1 MEKPQMEQP
10 NSSESALETSLFSKV
25 GRVTDVIEESLIA
38 FFLGAMTLLTFA
50 NVVFRYAFND
60 NILWALELTVFM
72 FAWMVLVGASY
83 GVKKH
88 FHIGVDVIINLAPEK
103 LRKVYALIAVTSCL
117 AFSILLLIGSW
128 NYWYP
133 FATDRAWYETDD
145 IPMPEMLQFLADW
158 LNEGERY
165 EKLPR
170 FIPYMALPIG
180 MAMLTFRFA
189 QVAYQVVTGKLD
201 RMIAGHEAEEEL
213 DALKADVLAGSDE
226 DATAV
231 LNSTPQNKANES
243 STKSNVK
250 ED

>member
-1 MEKPQMEQP
+1 MEQTFF
-10 NSSESALETSLFSKV
+10 AKA
-25 GRVTDVIEESLIA
+25 GRITDAIEETLIA

-50 NVVFRYAFND
+50 NVIFRYAFND

-88 FHIGVDVIINLAPEK
+88 FHIGVDVIINIVPEGKRKALA
-103 LRKVYALIAVTSCL
+103 LFAAICCL

-145 IPMPEMLQFLADW
+145 IPMPEMLQFMADW

-170 FIPYMALPIG
+170 FIPYFALPLGMAL
-180 MAMLTFRFA
+180 LTLRFA
-189 QVAYQVVTGKLD
+189 QATWQIATGKLD
-201 RMIAGHEAEEEL
+201 RLIAGHEAEEEL
-213 DALKADVLAGSDE
+213 EALQEEMSDAGDLMAPKASD
-226 DATAV
+226 
-231 LNSTPQNKANES
+231 NS
-243 STKSNVK
+243 KSK
-250 ED
+250 EQ

>member
-1 MEKPQMEQP
+1 MEQ
-10 NSSESALETSLFSKV
+10 SIFARIGK
-25 GRVTDVIEESLIA
+25 VTDAIEETLIA

-50 NVVFRYAFND
+50 NVIFRYVFND
-60 NILWALELTVFM
+60 NILWALELTVFL

-88 FHIGVDVIINLAPEK
+88 FHIGVDVVINMAPEQ
-103 LRKVYALIAVTSCL
+103 LRKIYALIAAACCL
-117 AFSILLLIGSW
+117 TFSILLLIGSW

-133 FATDRAWYETDD
+133 FATERAWYETDD

-180 MAMLTFRFA
+180 MALLTFRFVQITIQIA
-189 QVAYQVVTGKLD
+189 TGKLD
-201 RMIAGHEAEEEL
+201 RLIAGHEAEEEL
-213 DALKADVLAGSDE
+213 EALKEELKEAGE
-226 DATAV
+226 AME
-231 LNSTPQNKANES
+231 PQNAHSANNDKSKES
-243 STKSNVK
+243 
-250 ED
+250 

>member
-1 MEKPQMEQP
+1 MEQSQMEQ
-10 NSSESALETSLFSKV
+10 SLFSKV
-25 GRVTDVIEESLIA
+25 GRVTDLIEESLIA

-88 FHIGVDVIINLAPEK
+88 FHIGVDVVINLAPEK
-103 LRKVYALIAVTSCL
+103 LRKVYALIAVTCCL

-180 MAMLTFRFA
+180 MALLTFRFA
-189 QVAYQVVTGKLD
+189 QIAYQVATGKID
-201 RMIAGHEAEEEL
+201 RMIAGHEAEEDL
-213 DALKADVLAGSDE
+213 DALKAQVEAGSDE
-226 DATAV
+226 DATAI
-231 LNSTPQNKANES
+231 LDSQNSVKTEDSKPSNQQS
-243 STKSNVK
+243 KSK
-250 ED
+250 DD

>member
-1 MEKPQMEQP
+1 MEQTFF
-10 NSSESALETSLFSKV
+10 AKA
-25 GRVTDVIEESLIA
+25 GRITDAIEETLIA

-50 NVVFRYAFND
+50 NVIFRYVFND

-88 FHIGVDVIINLAPEK
+88 FHIGVDVIINMVSEPKRKILA
-103 LRKVYALIAVTSCL
+103 LLAAAGCL

-133 FATDRAWYETDD
+133 FVTERAWYETDD
-145 IPMPEMLQFLADW
+145 IPMPEMFQFLADW

-170 FIPYMALPIG
+170 FIPYFALPLGMAL
-180 MAMLTFRFA
+180 LTFRFVQITWQIA
-189 QVAYQVVTGKLD
+189 TGKLD
-201 RMIAGHEAEEEL
+201 RLIAGHEAEEEL
-213 DALKADVLAGSDE
+213 EALKEELSDAADAIPNGS
-226 DATAV
+226 
-231 LNSTPQNKANES
+231 S
-243 STKSNVK
+243 SSDRK
-250 ED
+250 EQ

>member
-1 MEKPQMEQP
+1 MEQSQMEQ
-10 NSSESALETSLFSKV
+10 SLFSKV
-25 GRVTDVIEESLIA
+25 GRVTDLIEESLIA

-88 FHIGVDVIINLAPEK
+88 FHIGVDVVINLAPEK
-103 LRKVYALIAVTSCL
+103 LRKVYALIAVTCCL

-180 MAMLTFRFA
+180 MALLTFRFV
-189 QVAYQVVTGKLD
+189 QIAYQVATGKID
-201 RMIAGHEAEEEL
+201 RMIAGHEAEEDL
-213 DALKADVLAGSDE
+213 DALKAQVEAGSDE
-226 DATAV
+226 DATAIFDSH
-231 LNSTPQNKANES
+231 NSVKTEDSKS
-243 STKSNVK
+243 SNQQSKSK
-250 ED
+250 DD

>member
-1 MEKPQMEQP
+1 MEQ
-10 NSSESALETSLFSKV
+10 SIFARV
-25 GRVTDVIEESLIA
+25 GKVTDSLEEGLIA

-50 NVVFRYAFND
+50 NVIFRYVFND

-103 LRKVYALIAVTSCL
+103 MRKVYALVAAACCL
-117 AFSILLLIGSW
+117 TFSVLLLIGSW

-133 FATDRAWYETDD
+133 FVTDRAWYETDD
-145 IPMPEMLQFLADW
+145 IPMPEMLQFLAGW

-165 EKLPR
+165 EKMPR

-180 MAMLTFRFA
+180 MSLLTLRFA
-189 QVAYQVVTGKLD
+189 QATWQIILNKSD
-201 RMIAGHEAEEEL
+201 RLIAGHEAEEDL
-213 DALKADVLAGSDE
+213 QALKAELAQAGDE
-226 DATAV
+226 LA
-231 LNSTPQNKANES
+231 NSQNKSNKNGKES
-243 STKSNVK
+243 
-250 ED
+250 E

>member
-1 MEKPQMEQP
+1 MEQSQMEQ
-10 NSSESALETSLFSKV
+10 SLFSKV
-25 GRVTDVIEESLIA
+25 GRVTDLIEESLIA

-180 MAMLTFRFA
+180 MALLTFRFI
-189 QVAYQVVTGKLD
+189 QISYQVVTGKLD

-213 DALKADVLAGSDE
+213 DALKADVLAGSNE

-231 LNSTPQNKANES
+231 LDSTTNNKTNVS
-243 STKSNVK
+243 GTKPNGK

>member
-1 MEKPQMEQP
+1 MEQSQMEQ
-10 NSSESALETSLFSKV
+10 SLFSKV
-25 GRVTDVIEESLIA
+25 GRVTDLIEESLIA

-88 FHIGVDVIINLAPEK
+88 FHIGVDVVINLAPEK
-103 LRKVYALIAVTSCL
+103 LRKVYALIAVTCCL

-180 MAMLTFRFA
+180 MALLTFRFA
-189 QVAYQVVTGKLD
+189 QVAYQVAIGKID
-201 RMIAGHEAEEEL
+201 RMIAGHEAEEDL
-213 DALKADVLAGSDE
+213 DALKAQVEAGSDE
-226 DATAV
+226 DATAI
-231 LNSTPQNKANES
+231 LDSQNSVKAEDSKPSNQQS
-243 STKSNVK
+243 KSK
-250 ED
+250 DD

>member
-1 MEKPQMEQP
+1 MEQSQMEQ
-10 NSSESALETSLFSKV
+10 SLFSKV
-25 GRVTDVIEESLIA
+25 GRVTDLIEESLIA

-88 FHIGVDVIINLAPEK
+88 FHIGVDVVINLAPEK
-103 LRKVYALIAVTSCL
+103 LRKVYALIAVTCCL

-133 FATDRAWYETDD
+133 FATERAWYETDD
-145 IPMPEMLQFLADW
+145 IPMPDMLQFLADW

-180 MAMLTFRFA
+180 MALLTFRFA
-189 QVAYQVVTGKLD
+189 QIAYQVATGKID
-201 RMIAGHEAEEEL
+201 RMIAGHEAEEDL
-213 DALKADVLAGSDE
+213 DALKAQVEAGSDE
-226 DATAV
+226 DATAI
-231 LNSTPQNKANES
+231 LDSQNSVKTEDSKPSNQQS
-243 STKSNVK
+243 KSK
-250 ED
+250 DD

>member
-1 MEKPQMEQP
+1 MEQSQMEQ
-10 NSSESALETSLFSKV
+10 SLFSKV
-25 GRVTDVIEESLIA
+25 GRVTDLIEESLIA

-133 FATDRAWYETDD
+133 FAIDRAWYETDD

-180 MAMLTFRFA
+180 MALLTFRFI

-231 LNSTPQNKANES
+231 LDSTTNNKTSAS
-243 STKSNVK
+243 GTKPNGK

>member
-1 MEKPQMEQP
+1 MEQSQMEQ
-10 NSSESALETSLFSKV
+10 SLFSKV
-25 GRVTDVIEESLIA
+25 GRVTDLIEESLIA

-88 FHIGVDVIINLAPEK
+88 FHIGVDVVINLAPEK
-103 LRKVYALIAVTSCL
+103 LRKVYALVAVTCCL

-133 FATDRAWYETDD
+133 FATERAWYETDD

-180 MAMLTFRFA
+180 MALLTFRFA
-189 QVAYQVVTGKLD
+189 QIAYQVATGKID
-201 RMIAGHEAEEEL
+201 RMIAGHEAEEDL
-213 DALKADVLAGSDE
+213 DALKAQVEAGSDE
-226 DATAV
+226 DATAI
-231 LNSTPQNKANES
+231 LDSQNSVKAEDSKS
-243 STKSNVK
+243 SNQQSKSK
-250 ED
+250 DD

>member
-1 MEKPQMEQP
+1 MEQSQMEQ
-10 NSSESALETSLFSKV
+10 SLFSKV
-25 GRVTDVIEESLIA
+25 GRVTDLIEESLIA

-88 FHIGVDVIINLAPEK
+88 FHIGVDVVINLAPEK
-103 LRKVYALIAVTSCL
+103 LRKVYALIAVTCCL

-180 MAMLTFRFA
+180 MALLTFRFA
-189 QVAYQVVTGKLD
+189 QIAYQVATGKID
-201 RMIAGHEAEEEL
+201 RMIAGHEAEEDL
-213 DALKADVLAGSDE
+213 DALKAQVEAGSDE
-226 DATAV
+226 DATTI
-231 LNSTPQNKANES
+231 LDSQNSVKTEDSKPSNQQS
-243 STKSNVK
+243 KSK
-250 ED
+250 DD

>member
-1 MEKPQMEQP
+1 MEQ
-10 NSSESALETSLFSKV
+10 SIFARIGK
-25 GRVTDVIEESLIA
+25 VTDAIEETLIA
-38 FFLGAMTLLTFA
+38 FFLGAMTLLTLT
-50 NVVFRYAFND
+50 NGVFRYVFND
-60 NILWALELTVFM
+60 NILWALELTVFL

-88 FHIGVDVIINLAPEK
+88 FHIGVDVVINLAPEK
-103 LRKVYALIAVTSCL
+103 LRKIYALIAAACCL
-117 AFSILLLIGSW
+117 TFSILLLIGSW

-180 MAMLTFRFA
+180 MALLTFRFA
-189 QVAYQVVTGKLD
+189 QVTYQIAIGKLD
-201 RMIAGHEAEEEL
+201 RLIAGHEAEEEL
-213 DALKADVLAGSDE
+213 EALKEELKDAG
-226 DATAV
+226 DAMEPKQEKSQD
-231 LNSTPQNKANES
+231 NDKSKES
-243 STKSNVK
+243 
-250 ED
+250 